1 MNKIIGNVEVH
12 MSYRHNMHCGMT
24 VFHIGIKEVKWTRA
38 IVFIAL
44 SRHVT
49 KFNEVIRF
57 VSVRNGAG
65 KEKRASAPQ
74 RLTCTPFLNSE
85 SPKALETAS
94 SPITLKEVKEQE
106 RGRRRRVR

>member
-1 MNKIIGNVEVH
+1 
-12 MSYRHNMHCGMT
+12 MHTGMT
-24 VFHIGIKEVKWTRA
+24 VFHMGIKEVKWTQA
-38 IVFIAL
+38 KVSSAF
-44 SRHVT
+44 SRHET

-57 VSVRNGAG
+57 VSVHNGAC
-65 KEKRASAPQ
+65 KEKRASALQ

-94 SPITLKEVKEQE
+94 SPITLKKVKERE